1 MSVTSP
7 GTADVRKQ
15 LAELRHRLKEQR
27 DFSAELRLEAVRDPS
42 GSATERLARSR
53 NAEDVISAQ
62 IEDLRARESEELS
75 ALSRNG
81 YGAVGM
87 DGLGMDVT
95 TRLHD
100 PIVHADL
107 AKIGRS
113 VTRLGDP
120 YRLAEIPAQDV
131 MPWLARNLASSPTGT
146 VTPTPGMGSVPLT
159 TVIPLPVP
167 EPTFL
172 SVIPTQVLEAPS
184 QLFAQRI
191 RSAGGGTAPVAPG
204 QIKPAVDFQYVDSE
218 ATPETIAGYTKVNKQ
233 LLADVLGLEP
243 QIQIDLTD
251 DLRLRLESEVLS
263 GDGTVSNWPG
273 KQGIVGLLNTTGVA
287 SIPTTEAKL
296 LDAIRSAK
304 TAVRT
309 VGGIPRFVALNETD
323 AEAIDIAKSTGSGE
337 YISSPYLMP
346 APPTIWGLT
355 MVPGMG
361 VPPGTA
367 VVGDPRGF
375 ALLMHENAAIYVSQ
389 NDQDDFIRNRYTLL
403 VECQAALAVYVPS
416 FFAVVEVS

>member
-100 PIVHADL
+100 PIVHADP

-131 MPWLARNLASSPTGT
+131 MPWLARNLASFPTGT

-159 TVIPLPVP
+159 TAIPLPVP

-172 SVIPTQVLEAPS
+172 SVIPPQVSKLRPS
-184 QLFAQRI
+184 CS
-191 RSAGGGTAPVAPG
+191 RSESAWRRRHCACGARPDQAGSRLSVR
-204 QIKPAVDFQYVDSE
+204 
-218 ATPETIAGYTKVNKQ
+218 
-233 LLADVLGLEP
+233 
-243 QIQIDLTD
+243 
-251 DLRLRLESEVLS
+251 RLR
-263 GDGTVSNWPG
+263 GDARNDRR
-273 KQGIVGLLNTTGVA
+273 L
-287 SIPTTEAKL
+287 
-296 LDAIRSAK
+296 
-304 TAVRT
+304 
-309 VGGIPRFVALNETD
+309 
-323 AEAIDIAKSTGSGE
+323 
-337 YISSPYLMP
+337 
-346 APPTIWGLT
+346 
-355 MVPGMG
+355 
-361 VPPGTA
+361 
-367 VVGDPRGF
+367 
-375 ALLMHENAAIYVSQ
+375 HEGQ
-389 NDQDDFIRNRYTLL
+389 
-403 VECQAALAVYVPS
+403 QAAVG
-416 FFAVVEVS
+416 